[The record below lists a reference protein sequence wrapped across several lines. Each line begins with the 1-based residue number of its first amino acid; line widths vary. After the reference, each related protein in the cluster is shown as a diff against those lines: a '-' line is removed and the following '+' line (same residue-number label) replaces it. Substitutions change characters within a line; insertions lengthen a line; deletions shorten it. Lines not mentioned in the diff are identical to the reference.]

1 MRNWVIVAGALLSAE
16 AGHAALTPGWSIFPL
31 HEGAELR
38 YVPLAVDLEDY
49 PKRARR
55 AGDEGT
61 TVLNLQVD
69 ASGLVGCTT
78 ARSSGSPLLDEKSC
92 QLYRERGRFELRG
105 TLGPVTIQ
113 APVTWMLV
121 D

>member
-1 MRNWVIVAGALLSAE
+1 MRKWVIRASALLCASA
-16 AGHAALTPGWSIFPL
+16 AHAAVTPSWSIHPL
-31 HEGAELR
+31 PEGAELR
-38 YVPLAVDLEDY
+38 YVPLTVSLKDY
-49 PKRARR
+49 PKQAQR

-61 TVLNLQVD
+61 AVLKLQVD
-69 ASGLVGCTT
+69 ASGLIECTT
-78 ARSSGSPLLDEKSC
+78 ARSSGSPLLDEQSC

-105 TLGPVTIQ
+105 TSGPVTVQ